1 MADGRDHRG
10 KETGR
15 GSQSGSLWRGCRETR
30 RFSRGCQPVGYGYV
44 APVYVEG
51 YYGGYAVRL
60 RRARSM
66 PAANTASAITAAL
79 IATASITAATAIT
92 AAIVT
97 ASLIAVAGAI
107 RLAGAA

>member
-30 RFSRGCQPVGYGYV
+30 RFSRGCQQVGYGYL

-51 YYGGYAVRL
+51 YYGGYAVQVYAGGQYGVGYYGGAYRDGVYY
-60 RRARSM
+60 RSHGYHGGYRHG
-66 PAANTASAITAAL
+66 
-79 IATASITAATAIT
+79 
-92 AAIVT
+92 
-97 ASLIAVAGAI
+97 VAYGG
-107 RLAGAA
+107 RWRH